1 MAFHLYHHK
10 SHCDHDKQS
19 KKNRQFVQSL
29 SHTRALSLPDPLDGL
44 GQTNVVGL
52 ELVPTPADN
61 EDGEEVEPVG
71 SLADEGH
78 APRGEV
84 VGDAG
89 PVDVIRKVTTAHF
102 LFE

>member
-1 MAFHLYHHK
+1 MTRK
-10 SHCDHDKQS
+10 S

-29 SHTRALSLPDPLDGL
+29 SLSHTCALSLPDLLDGS

-71 SLADEGH
+71 SLANEGN
-78 APRGEV
+78 APRGEI

>member
-1 MAFHLYHHK
+1 MTEDYLTTAFVHLVSYYM
-10 SHCDHDKQS
+10 
-19 KKNRQFVQSL
+19 
-29 SHTRALSLPDPLDGL
+29 ALSRPDLLDAL
-44 GQTNVVGL
+44 GEANIVGL